1 VISLAGLKGTP
12 EGAMAKPAPGPGVVS
27 ISDFKFGPETVVV
40 SKGQTIT
47 WHNTDSSPHQVTIT
61 GAKAQ
66 RSSIALKGQTTQLT
80 LADAG
85 IYDYICGL
93 HPAMKG
99 KIEIKE

>member
-1 VISLAGLKGTP
+1 V
-12 EGAMAKPAPGPGVVS
+12 AKPAPGPGVVS

-47 WHNTDSSPHQVTIT
+47 WHNADSSPHQVTIT
-61 GAKAQ
+61 GPKPQ
-66 RSSIALKGQTTQLT
+66 RSSIALKGQTTQLSLT
-80 LADAG
+80 DAG

-99 KIEIKE
+99 KIEVRE